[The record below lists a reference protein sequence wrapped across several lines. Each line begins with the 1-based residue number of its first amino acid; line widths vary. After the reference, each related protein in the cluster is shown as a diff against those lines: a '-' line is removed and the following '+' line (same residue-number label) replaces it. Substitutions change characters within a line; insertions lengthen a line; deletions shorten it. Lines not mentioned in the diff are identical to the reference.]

1 MKIIA
6 WNVNG
11 LNSLVKTDYLDTLIK
26 NNNPDI
32 LCLSE
37 TKLTYITQPNID
49 ILIQKSYPQ
58 FKYRYW
64 HNSMK
69 KNGYSGT
76 VILLKKKP
84 KNIKYGLLH
93 DNTEIDTEGRLILVE
108 LNKYFL
114 LHVYTPNSGEGL
126 NRLTWRVESWDRY
139 FENYI
144 DILQK
149 NKPVI
154 ICGDLNIAHK
164 AIDLKNP
171 TKNLKSAGYTIEER
185 NSFDQILNN
194 LNLID
199 VYRFLYPDKIEYT
212 YWTYK
217 FKAREKNIG
226 WRIDYFLVSK
236 KLIKK
241 IINCSI
247 IQNILGSDHAPIEL
261 IFYI

>member
-11 LNSLVKTDYLDTLIK
+11 LNSLVKTDYLDSLIK

-164 AIDLKNP
+164 AIDLKNVLVLNAGFSY
-171 TKNLKSAGYTIEER
+171 KLSSAWSVWARGENLLDKPYERWANYPSLGAQITAGIIY
-185 NSFDQILNN
+185 SF
-194 LNLID
+194 
-199 VYRFLYPDKIEYT
+199 RK
-212 YWTYK
+212 
-217 FKAREKNIG
+217 
-226 WRIDYFLVSK
+226 
-236 KLIKK
+236 
-241 IINCSI
+241 
-247 IQNILGSDHAPIEL
+247 
-261 IFYI
+261 